1 MKKRVFAADASMSLL
16 ETIKIAFQSAGFDVY
31 TSRSGKDMMPLVQ
44 EIEPDAVLLGTS
56 LPEEGAYKLARQL
69 RGLSRFRHIPLFFMA
84 GTLEKI
90 KKDKLSGLV
99 FEDLIRTPFNSDALA
114 FRVKQILEEKA
125 SPPSLPEEP
134 ESLDF
139 TGKEEEV
146 REIIS
151 RLVKEE
157 VLEAERELEKRLLT
171 RLRSEIQAQTEE
183 KNKSGNF

>member
-1 MKKRVFAADASMSLL
+1 
-16 ETIKIAFQSAGFDVY
+16 
-31 TSRSGKDMMPLVQ
+31 
-44 EIEPDAVLLGTS
+44 
-56 LPEEGAYKLARQL
+56 
-69 RGLSRFRHIPLFFMA
+69 MA

-139 TGKEEEV
+139 TGKEKEV

>member
-31 TSRSGKDMMPLVQ
+31 TSRSSREVMPLVQ
-44 EIEPDAVLLGTS
+44 EIEPDAILLGTS
-56 LPEEGAYKLARQL
+56 LPEEDAYKLARQL
-69 RGLSRFRHIPLFFMA
+69 RGLSRFRRIPMFFMA
-84 GTLEKI
+84 GNLEQINKE
-90 KKDKLSGLV
+90 KLSGLV

-114 FRVKQILEEKA
+114 SRVKQILEEKA

-134 ESLDF
+134 ESFDF

-157 VLEAERELEKRLLT
+157 VLEAERELEKRLLA
-171 RLRSEIQAQTEE
+171 RLRSETQVQTEE
-183 KNKSGNF
+183 KKEGGNL